1 MKKGDSGFQNP
12 FSIFC
17 ALRLALSSSALHATR
32 CTLHAFLR
40 APSSL
45 APRPLSVWLTLGLVA
60 AAFTC
65 VEVSPADAQTIY
77 KYTDKNGAV
86 VLTDK
91 PPQGVR
97 AEPFVT
103 GNKPGMTATTGE
115 QQEAAG
121 STPPPGSMTAEEAI
135 RQRDRQLDEVVKTV
149 EKRDAERERE
159 RQRRLQEADR
169 LEAQAREPV
178 PATRENLQRQ
188 YELKQEAEKLRRAE

>member
-32 CTLHAFLR
+32 HTLHAFLR
-40 APSSL
+40 APSTL
-45 APRPLSVWLTLGLVA
+45 NPRPMSLWLTLGLIA
-60 AAFTC
+60 LTFAC
-65 VEVSPADAQTIY
+65 VPANTTDAQTIY

-91 PPQGVR
+91 PPKGVN
-97 AEPFVT
+97 AEPVVT
-103 GNKPGMTATTGE
+103 GKPSAPTPSREEMAP
-115 QQEAAG
+115 AG

-135 RQRDRQLDEVVKTV
+135 RQKDRQLDEVVKTV

-159 RQRRLQEADR
+159 RQLRLQEAER

>member
-32 CTLHAFLR
+32 HTLHAFLR

-45 APRPLSVWLTLGLVA
+45 VPRPLLVWLTLGLVA
-60 AAFTC
+60 VAFVC
-65 VEVSPADAQTIY
+65 APANTTDAQTIY

-91 PPQGVR
+91 PPKGVN
-97 AEPFVT
+97 AEPVVT
-103 GNKPGMTATTGE
+103 GKPSAPTPSGE
-115 QQEAAG
+115 QMAPAG

-135 RQRDRQLDEVVKTV
+135 KQRDRKLDEVIQTV
-149 EKRDAERERE
+149 ETRDRERE
-159 RQRRLQEADR
+159 IEKQRRIQEAER
-169 LEAQAREPV
+169 LEAEARRPM
-178 PATRENLQRQ
+178 PSTRENRQRQ
-188 YELKQEAEKLRRAE
+188 YELLQEADKLRRTE

>member
-32 CTLHAFLR
+32 HTLHAFLR
-40 APSSL
+40 APSPL

-60 AAFTC
+60 AAFSC

-77 KYTDKNGAV
+77 KYTDKNGTV

-91 PPQGVR
+91 PPKGVN
-97 AEPFVT
+97 AEPVAKGRPSAPT
-103 GNKPGMTATTGE
+103 PSGE
-115 QQEAAG
+115 EMGPAG

-135 RQRDRQLDEVVKTV
+135 RQRDQRLDEVMKTV
-149 EKRDAERERE
+149 ERRDRERE
-159 RQRRLQEADR
+159 IEKQRRLQEAER
-169 LEAQAREPV
+169 LEAEARKPV
-178 PATRENLQRQ
+178 PSTRENLQRQ
-188 YELKQEAEKLRRAE
+188 YELLQEAEKLRRAE